1 MPSAAKIMQIILN
14 INRHY
19 TEIQI
24 IQEYQN

>member
-1 MPSAAKIMQIILN
+1 SAAKIMQITLN

-24 IQEYQN
+24 VQEYQN